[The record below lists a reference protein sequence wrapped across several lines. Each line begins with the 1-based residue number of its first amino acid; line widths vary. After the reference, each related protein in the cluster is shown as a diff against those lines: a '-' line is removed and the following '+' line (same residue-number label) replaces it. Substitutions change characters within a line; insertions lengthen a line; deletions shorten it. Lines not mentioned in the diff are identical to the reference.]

1 MKAALFTLL
10 VIAGMSAPA
19 WAETIPCP
27 NLGYELI
34 KQEGYMRDGPPGT
47 IYPDKRDTI
56 TYNGAECNYES
67 GIRLYLTWVSYY
79 DHAKLNYPDC
89 RWNEF
94 LGGDPEKYYEVRKK
108 SRKASISSRTH
119 LASVHLDLS
128 RKEFREA
135 NRKKWMDAA
144 EALLDKY
151 KLRGLPCDQTTGEW
165 GEYPGESAV
174 SVSTPAS
181 RAAAAPDT
189 NLPAAGSNR
198 TTGAPTYQKEKTDN
212 IDAQIDDILNRL
224 KNQ

>member
-108 SRKASISSRTH
+108 SRKASISNRTH

-144 EALLDKY
+144 EALLEKY
-151 KLRGLPCDQTTGEW
+151 KVRGLPCDQTTGEW
-165 GEYPGESAV
+165 GEYPGEATPAAKPRSTFKNSPSTTTPAV
-174 SVSTPAS
+174 PSTPS
-181 RAAAAPDT
+181 VAPD
-189 NLPAAGSNR
+189 NV
-198 TTGAPTYQKEKTDN
+198 
-212 IDAQIDDILNRL
+212 DAEIDDILRRL
-224 KNQ
+224 KGQ